1 MIIKRTNPK
10 KSWNKEQKQITIQIL
25 INKILK
31 LK

>member
-10 KSWNKEQKQITIQIL
+10 KSWNTEQKKIALKIIM
-25 INKILK
+25 NKILK

>member
-10 KSWNKEQKQITIQIL
+10 KSWNKKQKQIAIQIL